1 MASLNSR
8 EHLQDE
14 AAAYAWIEAH
24 LWPAG
29 PECAHCGGTDKITKL
44 MGKATRFGLYKCNA
58 CRKQFR
64 VTMGTI
70 FEKSHVP
77 LHLWL
82 QAFYMLASG
91 KKGVSSNEL
100 HRVLGVSLK
109 TAWFMSHR
117 IREAM
122 RSGSLM
128 PPMGGAGAVVEVD
141 ETFIGDNKL
150 YRNFKGNRGYHHK
163 HVVLTLVDRSGE
175 ARSFHVDR
183 ADAASIL
190 PIVRANIDKEA
201 TIVTDDANY
210 YRPLRADRKHDS
222 VKHARGEWARGE
234 IHTNTVEGF
243 FSVFKRGMKG
253 VYQHCDE
260 RHLHRYLSEFDFRY
274 SNRVRL
280 GVNDEQ
286 RAVRAIKGAA
296 GKRLTYRRTS
306 QKVTHDDTQTPF

>member
-29 PECAHCGGTDKITKL
+29 PECAHCGSTEKITKL

-77 LHLWL
+77 LHMWL

-100 HRVLGVSLK
+100 HRVLGVTLK

-122 RSGSLM
+122 RVGSLL
-128 PPMGGAGAVVEVD
+128 PPMGGGGGIVEVD
-141 ETFIGDNKL
+141 ETFIGKKKDKKL
-150 YRNFKGNRGYHHK
+150 RRGWGHK
-163 HVVLTLVDRSGE
+163 HAVLTLVERSGE
-175 ARSFHVDR
+175 ARSFHMDGVS
-183 ADAASIL
+183 A
-190 PIVRANIDKEA
+190 KEVVPKVLENLA
-201 TIVTDDANY
+201 FEAKVVTDEAGQ
-210 YRPLRADRKHDS
+210 YRNLHIDVREHHV
-222 VKHARGEWARGE
+222 VKHIDGEYVRGD
-234 IHTNTVEGF
+234 IHTNSVEGF

-253 VYQHCDE
+253 VYQHCSE
-260 RHLHRYLSEFDFRY
+260 KHLHRYLAEFDFRH
-274 SNRVRL
+274 SNRKAL
-280 GVNDEQ
+280 GVEDEE
-286 RAVRAIKGAA
+286 RATRMVKGVK
-296 GKRLTYRRTS
+296 GKRLTYRT
-306 QKVTHDDTQTPF
+306 TGGA

>member
-29 PECAHCGGTDKITKL
+29 PECAHCGGTEKITKL
-44 MGKATRFGLYKCNA
+44 MGKATRFGLYKCNP

-77 LHLWL
+77 LHMWL

-91 KKGVSSNEL
+91 KKGVSSNEI
-100 HRVLGVSLK
+100 HRVLGVTIK
-109 TAWFMSHR
+109 TAWFMTHR

-122 RSGSLM
+122 RTGSLM
-128 PPMGGAGAVVEVD
+128 PPMGGDGGVVEAD

-163 HVVLTLVDRSGE
+163 HVVLTLVDRAGQ

-183 ADAASIL
+183 ADAQSIL
-190 PIVRANIDKEA
+190 PIVKANIDKEA
-201 TIVTDDANY
+201 TIYTDDANY
-210 YRPLRADRKHDS
+210 YRPLGKDGRKHES

-253 VYQHCDE
+253 VYQHCSE
-260 RHLHRYLSEFDFRY
+260 KHLHRYLAEFDFRY
-274 SNRVRL
+274 SNRKAL
-280 GVNDEQ
+280 GIEDEE
-286 RAVRAIKGAA
+286 RATRMVKGVK
-296 GKRLTYRRTS
+296 GKRLTYRT
-306 QKVTHDDTQTPF
+306 TGGA